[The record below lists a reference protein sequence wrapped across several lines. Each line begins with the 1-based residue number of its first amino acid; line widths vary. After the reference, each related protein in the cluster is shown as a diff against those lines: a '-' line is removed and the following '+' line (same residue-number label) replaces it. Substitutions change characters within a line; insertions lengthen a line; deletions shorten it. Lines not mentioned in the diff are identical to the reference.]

1 MHGMPSPGVSAAVGL
16 PPLSSLATQLPAH
29 VLSSGSSAHES
40 AAESPQGPTF
50 AAPAAETAA
59 AGTVTDAPTATTAQR
74 EANEEAAVAVVL
86 AAAAAQSIGQQP
98 HMQSTADECD
108 EDKRSVDSLVL
119 PGEADL
125 PSVAG
130 NSSAA
135 SDAEGSAMPESPA
148 GSTTAEAGSVIL
160 TAAAS
165 EASAGARGSPS
176 KRLLPQPPSAAAS
189 PVASVQPLPLLPPVR
204 PLHYRRLDPLT
215 QAGTVPL
222 QQQPPPVAV
231 LTQQEA
237 VSRSAGDEAVDV
249 LIGDNISA
257 QPPHHVAEP
266 AHPSRLRPTQPAAA
280 EAGLAAPKPADTGAA
295 QTHGGSPPSSSNG
308 FGSFIRSRNVIGR
321 VAEKLH
327 LGSRTSSGGG
337 FGSSGQPSL
346 YPPLNMEAQV
356 QLPPQQPHSG
366 GNLRPQ
372 PNLPSAEDQRQAQAA
387 PLVQRGAPV
396 GRRSDQQQVFRGTSQ
411 VLTSPNSSCNVCA
424 DLQATSSIADTHQ
437 HGLQAPSKS
446 SASSS
451 RMPTLDGG
459 TTSSNTSDSV
469 MSDAHRFASGAV
481 AARRLERPVDG
492 VTAQAQQRLLYC
504 TDAPGCSR

>member
-1 MHGMPSPGVSAAVGL
+1 MLSPGVSATVGL
-16 PPLSSLATQLPAH
+16 PPLSSLATQLPANM
-29 VLSSGSSAHES
+29 LSSGSSAHDS

-50 AAPAAETAA
+50 AAPAADTAA
-59 AGTVTDAPTATTAQR
+59 AGMVIDAPTATTAQR
-74 EANEEAAVAVVL
+74 EASEEATVAVVL
-86 AAAAAQSIGQQP
+86 AAAAAQSAGQQP
-98 HMQSTADECD
+98 HMQPMSDDRD

-130 NSSAA
+130 ASSVA
-135 SDAEGSAMPESPA
+135 SDAEGGGMPESPA
-148 GSTTAEAGSVIL
+148 GSTTAEAGSVVL

-189 PVASVQPLPLLPPVR
+189 PVAGAQPLPLLPPVR

-215 QAGTVPL
+215 QTGPVPL

-231 LTQQEA
+231 LTQQGP
-237 VSRSAGDEAVDV
+237 VSTVAGDEAVDV

-257 QPPHHVAEP
+257 QPPHRVAEP
-266 AHPSRLRPTQPAAA
+266 AHPSVPESPQPAAA
-280 EAGLAAPKPADTGAA
+280 KAELVAPEPADAAGAQPHA
-295 QTHGGSPPSSSNG
+295 SSPPSSSNG

-337 FGSSGQPSL
+337 FGSGGRL
-346 YPPLNMEAQV
+346 YPPPDMEAQV

-372 PNLPSAEDQRQAQAA
+372 PNLPSAEDQRQTQAA
-387 PLVQRGAPV
+387 PPVQPGAPA
-396 GRRSDQQQVFRGTSQ
+396 GRRSDQQQMFRGTSQ
-411 VLTSPNSSCNVCA
+411 VLTSP
-424 DLQATSSIADTHQ
+424 IH
-437 HGLQAPSKS
+437 H
-446 SASSS
+446 ASTCRHASP
-451 RMPTLDGG
+451 RI
-459 TTSSNTSDSV
+459 DS
-469 MSDAHRFASGAV
+469 
-481 AARRLERPVDG
+481 
-492 VTAQAQQRLLYC
+492 
-504 TDAPGCSR
+504 